1 MQGYNPDWSGAM
13 RASENSMRTMQNLG
27 ALAGEKFGEMRSQ
40 NQQQQQQQQQQQYQQ
55 QQQQEVSEALASG
68 NPAMVAQVSMK
79 YPELSDSLRKSFK
92 FQSDATEDNFKT
104 TNFGIISAPENAEQ
118 LLTDRVNFLESMNA
132 DATKPKARLEMY
144 RANPEKFIETTRGL
158 TAAAYPK
165 EFSEYEKAIGAGNPE
180 AMTAYQQATIDTKKV
195 DQDLRKLEIQQ
206 KSLDAQYKRETDDL
220 KRSELEQKIEANKT
234 KSSEVKQ
241 QDQSRISEAIVA
253 AEQKKSSIDELVGNS
268 DYMDSISGFAN
279 YSKVPEVARTTVQN
293 EAAAYL
299 DNIKNSMTLENLGVM
314 SGPLTDT
321 DIKIIASASSKL
333 RAGMSEKVLKQ
344 ELTKIQEAYDRVIT
358 NYQKEANRK
367 GYSQG
372 DSELSDDDLVS
383 KYL

>member
-27 ALAGEKFGEMRSQ
+27 ALAGEKFGEMRAQ

-79 YPELSDSLRKSFK
+79 YPELSDSLRKSFE

-206 KSLDAQYKRETDDL
+206 KSLDARYKRETDEL
-220 KRSELEQKIEANKT
+220 KRSELEQKIEANK
-234 KSSEVKQ
+234 
-241 QDQSRISEAIVA
+241 
-253 AEQKKSSIDELVGNS
+253 DERE
-268 DYMDSISGFAN
+268 
-279 YSKVPEVARTTVQN
+279 SKVAEKEQSKVQAIDFSNEVYDLATSIANDPQLNDITGPVNTMLPTVSGKSQDLIN
-293 EAAAYL
+293 KAERL
-299 DNIKNSMTLENLGVM
+299 ESMLTKENLGLM
-314 SGPLTDT
+314 SGVLTDKDIQMLRSISSGINVT
-321 DIKIIASASSKL
+321 DGGIKGSYEGTKKRLMQVA
-333 RAGMSEKVLKQ
+333 E
-344 ELTKIQEAYDRVIT
+344 KIQSAT
-358 NYQKEANRK
+358 
-367 GYSQG
+367 G
-372 DSELSDDDLVS
+372 DSAKPTGNSFTSSSGVQFTVE
-383 KYL
+383 